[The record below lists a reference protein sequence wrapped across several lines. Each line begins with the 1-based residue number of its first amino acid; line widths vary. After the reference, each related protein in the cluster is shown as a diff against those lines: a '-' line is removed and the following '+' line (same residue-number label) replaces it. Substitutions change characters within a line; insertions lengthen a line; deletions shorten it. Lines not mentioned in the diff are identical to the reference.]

1 MKQTAYNFF
10 YRDERARIMSGDQ
23 EHKQQQQQPSTTSSS
38 SSSRSKKRR
47 HVEEGGASVGST
59 VVTATATATAT
70 VTDVSTSNA
79 DASSSGEGDT
89 STTASESD
97 KSKSGGDA
105 HPTNNSASISPPL
118 PPHLQSLQ
126 QAGTSDEAI
135 AALVEHQ
142 SSFRDTSR
150 EIAKRWKAIGVSDFD
165 RYQQLAK
172 RDAERYKRELAE
184 YEAER
189 KRREAIADKV
199 NAASAASAAK
209 AVAAA
214 TNRACAPSKTNTSTT
229 NHAPSIANDIPA
241 SMLPWSNQY
250 QPQRQQVEGLYQQLP
265 VQNTTATE
273 VALPFLQSTPTTANS
288 TAPAQISASSS
299 NNNANDGGMQIII
312 TQLLQNQ
319 LQLLNAQPPQPPTLQ
334 AQELLGQLTS
344 SIQPS
349 RAPPPARTNMLQQ
362 QVSSSQMP
370 SQDQMGVGVAG
381 AGGPANNSDQSKII
395 HMLLQQNQRL
405 QMEVQNLRHS
415 EEMQKQL
422 IEQQSKQLQ
431 EQQQR
436 ASNQS
441 FAFANGGVV
450 SSATSGSS
458 TSASNGPTGAKV
470 VENSSADPSP
480 LPASNDIQART
491 QQSSAKRRPSSSDDV
506 RSEKSH
512 HSNDA
517 AKMPSK
523 KKAKRTTKAKK
534 GGKSKSDDDSASVDE
549 ASKGLLSLRSRVS
562 GSSDTGLSSLSTLTS
577 IKGKSLEAT
586 GKKEEMSDISTSASD
601 ARKPN
606 GESSSDTGSSTN
618 NGSQSEASAK
628 AKAKNDN
635 AEDVVSDVSSSGE
648 SDDTPKKRHR
658 KEDSSSDS
666 PVTSSNGDSSSSGS
680 SSPHSDEV
688 GGETEDAKS
697 NQNTQAPPAKKV
709 RVVEPTSSRRVTRS
723 SGSDSGELSS
733 ESSWCANEDTSNGP
747 TTDATNGSSKI
758 KAGILKTDRMYTS
771 EMSSVSASGSDNASA
786 LGSDEEKAQSLR
798 N

>member
-1 MKQTAYNFF
+1 
-10 YRDERARIMSGDQ
+10 MSGAAGQ
-23 EHKQQQQQPSTTSSS
+23 EQHQQPGQSQGQASGIGTTATSSTTSVSS
-38 SSSRSKKRR
+38 SSKKRR
-47 HVEEGGASVGST
+47 RVEEGASGGST
-59 VVTATATATAT
+59 VVTATAT

-97 KSKSGGDA
+97 KSKSGGDVRPA
-105 HPTNNSASISPPL
+105 NSTNISTPL

-229 NHAPSIANDIPA
+229 NHAPSIANDLPA

-405 QMEVQNLRHS
+405 QMEVQNLRYS
-415 EEMQKQL
+415 EEMQKEL

-441 FAFANGGVV
+441 FAFANGGV
-450 SSATSGSS
+450 TSGSS
-458 TSASNGPTGAKV
+458 TSASNCPTGAKV
-470 VENSSADPSP
+470 VENSSANPSP

-517 AKMPSK
+517 AEMPSK

-577 IKGKSLEAT
+577 IKAKSLEAT

-618 NGSQSEASAK
+618 NRSQSEASAK

-648 SDDTPKKRHR
+648 SDDNPKKRHR

-680 SSPHSDEV
+680 SSPHSDGL

-697 NQNTQAPPAKKV
+697 NQNTRAPPTKKV
-709 RVVEPTSSRRVTRS
+709 RVVEPTSGRVTRS

-733 ESSWCANEDTSNGP
+733 ESSWCANEDSSNGP
-747 TTDATNGSSKI
+747 TTDATNGSSKS
-758 KAGILKTDRMYTS
+758 KAGILKADRMYTS
-771 EMSSVSASGSDNASA
+771 EVSSVSASGSDA
-786 LGSDEEKAQSLR
+786 DKAQSSR